1 MMKLLKTSQN
11 IFKCSKILR
20 FSSQTN
26 AQIIDEYRKN
36 WTLYDFRNPQF
47 RYQLATSINNIKSQK
62 LENPNKVFTK
72 ENSTTVK
79 NILSSVKQDQDL
91 GEVIHIIQK
100 LIQDV
105 EISFDEEWSS
115 FNQNKYVQDLH
126 SNEAFSILLK
136 NLEKEIDQID
146 DYQVLCSLFHVLGN
160 FHVSLKSPVMSKMYV
175 KIMEYAAIIDLDS
188 LVLFIQGLNKS
199 IGYTGIYYD
208 IISII
213 SSRPFQKIL
222 SKLESIID
230 EATSPKDILQIC
242 LLLRFINPIQ
252 PDKKF
257 NQFLT
262 KCNHLTDEGILDP
275 SKANSPEEL
284 QDILDCYLQ
293 ITDLGNYFL
302 YNAIP
307 CKYVNELTTFL
318 DHLGSSRSI
327 ILARRISYQ
336 GYPAET
342 FNKVLNHLQK
352 LADTSKS
359 TVFMRSVARFF
370 SKHGIPNKSLGLME
384 KQVEETLERYGEA
397 ALAYESYGRLY
408 QILSRSQEKD
418 CDQKRNQLLDDFL
431 SVSMAYQVN
440 LAFCYK
446 LNFKFTI
453 LPTEISERHWKSY
466 TFHKNILSTDKNQS
480 SGSQQGFLAQ

>member
-26 AQIIDEYRKN
+26 AQIINEYRKN

-47 RYQLATSINNIKSQK
+47 RYQLATSMNNIKSQK

-91 GEVIHIIQK
+91 GEVTHIIQK

-115 FNQNKYVQDLH
+115 FNRNKYVQDLH
-126 SNEAFSILLK
+126 SNEAFPILLK

-188 LVLFIQGLNKS
+188 LVLFTQGLNKS

-222 SKLESIID
+222 SKLELIID
-230 EATSPKDILQIC
+230 EATSPKDILQIS
-242 LLLRFINPIQ
+242 LLLRFISPIQ

-275 SKANSPEEL
+275 SKAKSSEEL
-284 QDILDCYLQ
+284 QEILDCYLQ
-293 ITDLGNYFL
+293 ITSSGQKFPN
-302 YNAIP
+302 NTIP
-307 CKYVNELTTFL
+307 SKYVNELTTFL
-318 DHLGSSRSI
+318 DHLGPSKSM
-327 ILARRISYQ
+327 ILARRIFYQ

-342 FNKVLNHLQK
+342 FNKVLNHLEK
-352 LADTSKS
+352 LADTSES
-359 TVFMRSVARFF
+359 TVFMKSVARFF
-370 SKHGIPNKSLGLME
+370 SKYGIQNKSLGLME
-384 KQVEETLERYGEA
+384 KQVEEQLERYAESD
-397 ALAYESYGRLY
+397 LAYESYGILY

-431 SVSMAYQVN
+431 SVSIAYQVN
-440 LAFCYK
+440 LVLSYQIYFQ
-446 LNFKFTI
+446 FTF
-453 LPTEISERHWKSY
+453 LPAEISKRYWKSY

-480 SGSQQGFLAQ
+480 SGS